1 MLPHPLTSLKT
12 QKYYQNKPKLNGAY
26 SRNSLSKIKDMNIVN
41 LDEYESIAA
50 RWIALHLSAENIAFF
65 DSIGVND
72 IVKNQKLENSLEIK
86 VLQKIFIEYKHLI
99 Q

>member
-26 SRNSLSKIKDMNIVN
+26 SRNSLSKIKDINIVN
-41 LDEYESIAA
+41 
-50 RWIALHLSAENIAFF
+50 
-65 DSIGVND
+65 SIGVND

>member
-26 SRNSLSKIKDMNIVN
+26 SRNNLSKIKDINIVN

-50 RWIALHLSAENIAFF
+50 RWIALHLSAD